1 MHGDSHY
8 AGLWI
13 AVKNSGRFS
22 LLFMFFGHL
31 RKRLK
36 RIEDIDEEKK
46 EKKNPWLL
54 ENKTAQNCQLSINKR
69 ESFLN
74 ADKII

>member
-8 AGLWI
+8 VGLWI

-46 EKKNPWLL
+46 EKKKSLIVR
-54 ENKTAQNCQLSINKR
+54 KQNSTELSVIH
-69 ESFLN
+69 
-74 ADKII
+74 

>member
-46 EKKNPWLL
+46 EKKKSLIVR
-54 ENKTAQNCQLSINKR
+54 KQNSTELSVIH
-69 ESFLN
+69 
-74 ADKII
+74 